1 MWRPAEPIAPQ
12 NEFRKELHAGE
23 GQKDMISSDQG
34 GITGERKDQAGT
46 DRDLRLQ
53 DEVAPVS
60 T

>member
-1 MWRPAEPIAPQ
+1 MWRSTESVTSQ
-12 NEFRKELHAGE
+12 NEFRKELHTGE

-46 DRDLRLQ
+46 DRDLSLQ

-60 T
+60 A